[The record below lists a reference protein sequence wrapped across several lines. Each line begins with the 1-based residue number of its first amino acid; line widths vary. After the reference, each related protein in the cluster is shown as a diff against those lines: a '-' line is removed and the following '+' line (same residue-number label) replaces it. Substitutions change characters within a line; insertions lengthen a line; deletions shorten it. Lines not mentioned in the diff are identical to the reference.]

1 MSVFRG
7 GKYLLKTKA
16 GKKLLSR
23 AEKLIRKKKL
33 AKEYRK
39 QFKSVEPYN
48 IHTTTGVKYKFKQ
61 KPVRGGGIELK
72 TQKGTHY
79 GVRGIMHK
87 MHSKG
92 AGAVIRRMPYVGS
105 RESWGA
111 EMHRMYGGIHMSQT
125 REGTKKSVQIL
136 AKNYKKRF
144 KKTKAKRGKFFKK
157 LGRVALAGAAL
168 YGASRLGAPK
178 TLSGETVKTI
188 PVTAKYIGFPEIETP
203 ESYEWEFPTTL
214 NDGGEVVI
222 GKNVDKDLL

>member
-1 MSVFRG
+1 MKRKLLTTAMRLARKKAHAK
-7 GKYLLKTKA
+7 KYNQIYKSLSKYNIRSSKTKQKDLTRQQKA
-16 GKKLLSR
+16 
-23 AEKLIRKKKL
+23 
-33 AKEYRK
+33 
-39 QFKSVEPYN
+39 
-48 IHTTTGVKYKFKQ
+48 TTHS
-61 KPVRGGGIELK
+61 GIEVK
-72 TQKGTHY
+72 TQRGTHY
-79 GVRGIMHK
+79 GIRGLTHK
-87 MHSKG
+87 MHPKG

-105 RESWGA
+105 RETWTA